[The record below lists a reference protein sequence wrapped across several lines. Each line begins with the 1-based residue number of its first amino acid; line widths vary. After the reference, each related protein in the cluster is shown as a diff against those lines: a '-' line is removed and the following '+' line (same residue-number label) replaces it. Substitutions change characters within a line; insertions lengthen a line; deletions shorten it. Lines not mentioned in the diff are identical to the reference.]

1 MKIKVGVS
9 GALGKMGSSIIRAI
23 TAQEDMQLVCAVE
36 APNSTSKG
44 KDAGEVLGIG
54 KLGVAIAT
62 SDELDAVLK
71 KSKPDVLV
79 DFTVASAAVET
90 VKKAAENRVNLVVG
104 TTGFTE
110 RQMNEIKSAI
120 EKNKISAV
128 ISPNMAAG
136 VNVLFKVAQEVA
148 KTLGRECD
156 IEIIEAHHKFKK
168 DAPSG
173 TALKLGE
180 LIAQVG
186 KNLGR
191 EKFHSIRAGDIVG
204 EHTVIFAG
212 DGERLELTHR
222 AHSRQAFVSGA
233 IKAIRFVH
241 GKKERVYSTWDVLG
255 IKGGLL
261 W

>member
-1 MKIKVGVS
+1 MKIRVCVS
-9 GALGKMGSSIIRAI
+9 GALGKMGSSIIRTIA
-23 TAQEDMQLVCAVE
+23 AQEDMQLVCAVE

-44 KDAGEVLGIG
+44 KDVGEVLGIG
-54 KLGVAIAT
+54 KLGVAIVT

-71 KSKPDVLV
+71 KSKPDVLA

-90 VKKAAENRVNLVVG
+90 VKRAAENKINLVVG
-104 TTGFTE
+104 TTGLTNE
-110 RQMNEIKSAI
+110 QMNEIKNAI

-128 ISPNMAAG
+128 ISPNMATG
-136 VNVLFKVAQEVA
+136 VNVFFKAAQEVA

-180 LIAQVG
+180 LISQASGKNVG
-186 KNLGR
+186 K
-191 EKFHSIRAGDIVG
+191 EKFHSVRAGDIVG

-222 AHSRQAFVSGA
+222 AHSRQAFVNGA
-233 IKAIRFVH
+233 IKAVRFVH
-241 GKKERVYSTWDVLG
+241 GKKDGKTYSTWDVLG
-255 IKGGLL
+255 YQT
-261 W
+261 

>member
-1 MKIKVGVS
+1 MKIKVAIS
-9 GALGKMGSSIIRAI
+9 GALGKMGSSIIRTLA
-23 TAQEDMQLVCAVE
+23 AQEDMQVVCAVE
-36 APNSTSKG
+36 APGSTSKG
-44 KDAGEVLGIG
+44 KDIGEVLGIG

-62 SDELDAVLK
+62 SDELDAALK
-71 KSKPDVLV
+71 KNKPDVLV

-110 RQMNEIKSAI
+110 KQMNEIKSAI

-136 VNVLFKVAQEVA
+136 VNVFFKAAQEVA

-180 LIAQVG
+180 LIAQAAG
-186 KNLGR
+186 KNIGR
-191 EKFHSIRAGDIVG
+191 FHSIRAGDIVG
-204 EHTVIFAG
+204 EHTLIFAG
-212 DGERLELTHR
+212 DGERIELTHR

-241 GKKERVYSTWDVLG
+241 GKKEGVYSTWDVLG
-255 IKGGLL
+255 IKGGLS

>member
-1 MKIKVGVS
+1 MKIKVCVS
-9 GALGKMGSSIIRAI
+9 GALGKMGSGVIKTVA
-23 TAQEDMQLVCAVE
+23 AQEDMQLVCAVE

-44 KDAGEVLGIG
+44 KDIGETLGIG
-54 KLGVAIAT
+54 KLGVAIVT

-71 KSKPDVLV
+71 ESRPDVLA

-90 VKKAAENRVNLVVG
+90 VKKAAENKVNLVVG
-104 TTGFTE
+104 TTGFTSE
-110 RQMNEIKSAI
+110 QMSEIKSAI

-128 ISPNMAAG
+128 ISPNMATG
-136 VNVLFKVAQEVA
+136 VNVLFKAAQEVA

-180 LIAQVG
+180 LIAKVTG
-186 KNLGR
+186 KNIGK
-191 EKFHSIRAGDIVG
+191 EKFHSVRAGDIVG
-204 EHTVIFAG
+204 EHAVIFAG

-222 AHSRQAFVSGA
+222 AHSRQAFVNGVV
-233 IKAIRFVH
+233 KAVRFVH
-241 GKKERVYSTWDVLG
+241 GKKDGKIYSTWDVLN
-255 IKGGLL
+255 IK
-261 W
+261 

>member
-1 MKIKVGVS
+1 MKIKVGIS
-9 GALGKMGSSIIRAI
+9 GALGKMGGSIIRTVA
-23 TAQEDMQLVCAVE
+23 TQEDMQVVCAVE

-44 KDAGEVLGIG
+44 KDVGEVLGIG

-62 SDELDAVLK
+62 SAELDIALK
-71 KSKPDVLV
+71 NTRPDVLV

-90 VKKAAENRVNLVVG
+90 VKKAAENKINLVVG
-104 TTGFTE
+104 TTGFTNE
-110 RQMNEIKSAI
+110 QMNEIKKTI
-120 EKNKISAV
+120 KKNRVSAV

-136 VNVLFKVAQEVA
+136 VNVFFKAAQEVA

-156 IEIIEAHHKFKK
+156 VEIIEAHHKFKK

-180 LIAQVG
+180 LIAQAAG
-186 KNLGR
+186 KNIGK

-204 EHTVIFAG
+204 EHAVIFAG
-212 DGERLELTHR
+212 DGERIELIHR

-233 IKAIRFVH
+233 VKAIRFVH
-241 GKKERVYSTWDVLG
+241 GKKNGKIYSTWDVLG
-255 IKGGLL
+255 IEHKT
-261 W
+261 